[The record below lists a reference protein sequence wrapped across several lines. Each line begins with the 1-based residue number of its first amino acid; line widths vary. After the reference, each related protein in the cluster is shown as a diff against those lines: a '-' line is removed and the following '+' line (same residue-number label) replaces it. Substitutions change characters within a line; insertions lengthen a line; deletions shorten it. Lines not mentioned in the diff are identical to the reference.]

1 MNVVVKFY
9 FICYKFWINYLV
21 LFLDIY
27 FYIFE
32 VYFCGSIFLVLI
44 KENVSIMKLMVVIC
58 RVVFYI
64 VFIY

>member
-44 KENVSIMKLMVVIC
+44 KKNVSIMKLMVVIC